1 MGVDMGHVLVEEIEQ
16 KQRVGEAGWIWQGVW
31 PPSLAWEEGTHTH
44 ATAPIFT
51 VPKSQ
56 APGSAPLWNTDLCL
70 GLQTA
75 CLNIFSFTS
84 T

>member
-1 MGVDMGHVLVEEIEQ
+1 MGGDMGHFLVEQIEQ

-51 VPKSQ
+51 VPK
-56 APGSAPLWNTDLCL
+56 PRHPVLFHRGT
-70 GLQTA
+70 QTSVWA
-75 CLNIFSFTS
+75 SKLHV
-84 T
+84 